1 MESSTLTITLV
12 SSRASDP
19 LPWLGSISESLLGTW
34 YKWKFDIQ
42 VNYWYNTCMKTE
54 KQTTQRFMLYLP
66 LVLLERLRQSA
77 KYNHRSANAEAIV
90 ALEQYLDQ
98 QEKQKKP

>member
-1 MESSTLTITLV
+1 
-12 SSRASDP
+12 
-19 LPWLGSISESLLGTW
+19 
-34 YKWKFDIQ
+34 
-42 VNYWYNTCMKTE
+42 MKTE

>member
-1 MESSTLTITLV
+1 M
-12 SSRASDP
+12 R
-19 LPWLGSISESLLGTW
+19 
-34 YKWKFDIQ
+34 
-42 VNYWYNTCMKTE
+42 TE

-66 LVLLERLRQSA
+66 PALLERLRQTA
-77 KYNHRSANAEAIV
+77 KHHHRSANAEAIV